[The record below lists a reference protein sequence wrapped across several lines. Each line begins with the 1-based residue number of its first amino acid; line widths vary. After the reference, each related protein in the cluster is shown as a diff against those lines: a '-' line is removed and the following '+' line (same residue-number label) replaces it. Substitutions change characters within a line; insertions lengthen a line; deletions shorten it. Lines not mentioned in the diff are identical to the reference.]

1 MSQARP
7 PAGREAGSSE
17 VVCPRPHS
25 WSPYMPSQD
34 AMESEAFVADSCQEG
49 KLSLAPPLASRL
61 LKLPGVPC
69 DRGSLPREV
78 VGWTA

>member
-1 MSQARP
+1 
-7 PAGREAGSSE
+7 
-17 VVCPRPHS
+17 
-25 WSPYMPSQD
+25 MPSQD